1 METDWGQIKDL
12 LGEINLDE
20 LLEIVSR
27 LEKVRKLRGE
37 DIAYKALAVAVRR
50 VREDPEFFGVG
61 EDGEPT
67 IPKAGNECGIH
78 TQFTGVVTKIRNRQ
92 NERT

>member
-1 METDWGQIKDL
+1 MDYLREIKEL
-12 LGEINLDE
+12 LGDVNMDE
-20 LLEIVSR
+20 LLEILSR
-27 LEKVRKLRGE
+27 IAVVKKLRGE
-37 DIAYKALAVAVRR
+37 DIAFKALARAIIR

-61 EDGEPT
+61 DDGATLP
-67 IPKAGNECGIH
+67 PAGNECGIH